1 MMGAGSH
8 TATVV
13 RRLGGTVAVVTGA
26 ARGIGR
32 AIALRLASEQAAVA
46 VIDNSPDGCAETAR
60 EITAAGGKAM
70 ACVAD
75 VTDRAAIQRAVGEI
89 TAGLGPIDI
98 LVNNAAIGKPAFFL
112 DIDDANWNQIVSTNL
127 GGFFIVGQVVAR
139 HMVGNGSGRIVN
151 VASLAAHTAN
161 ETQAAYAAAKGGVVA
176 LTRVM
181 AFELAPMGISVNAVS
196 PGPIDTELA
205 KVMLTPQARQAR
217 EQRIPQGRFGTADE
231 VAAAVAYL
239 ASPDASYVNGEVLV
253 VDGGLLIAGIRA
265 TGK

>member
-1 MMGAGSH
+1 MGAGSH

-46 VIDNSPDGCAETAR
+46 VIDNNPDGCAETAR

-75 VTDRAAIQRAVGEI
+75 VTDRAAIQRAIGEI
-89 TAGLGPIDI
+89 TARLGPIDI

-127 GGFFIVGQVVAR
+127 GGFFIVGQEVAR
-139 HMVGNGSGRIVN
+139 HMAGNGSGRIVN
-151 VASLAAHTAN
+151 VASLAAHIAN

-205 KVMLTPQARQAR
+205 KAMLTPQARQAR

-231 VAAAVAYL
+231 VAATVAFL
-239 ASPDASYVNGEVLV
+239 VSPDASYVNGEVLV